1 MEVMQQFRTEVEKKK
16 EMLHHFKEEVEEV
29 VEEALLLRRRS
40 ANIPTVASNS
50 GGNAT
55 VFPAAEEVAA
65 VDLLDTT
72 PKMEV
77 ASVRVDGD
85 HKEVEKTSEEIVY
98 FDKNEGSGPEW
109 SHFNVKVEEL
119 GAKLK
124 DVAINQVLSAVI
136 HNKEV
141 KLPTSTNP
149 QLQEETDERVEVDDV
164 LEETSDEEE
173 IELEF
178 ERAVERIHTHDDYS
192 MYCPNCSSRITKVVL
207 RRKIRQRRVQTPKET
222 QRDDLFGCLA
232 CFSVFVPSGNRLNP
246 FRIFGAGK
254 GPESSPLLQ
263 QEQQTPDVSMPTSVT
278 AQDKGKGFDLFWI
291 FGKRRPHEKLSADL
305 DSSSPKVTNEPRD
318 QANDQ
323 GDGVTT
329 FIPNATPPVGMTE
342 SKVATIGEG
351 VMTFI
356 PNAIPPVGMTE
367 SNAATLGDG
376 VKTFIPNALPAQ
388 GSVLNGNIVPI
399 GIIDKTEIFVKKPKS
414 EIEGDDVRIQVGD
427 TPPVVPPIFPITD
440 VFLTDVR
447 IPETVIQSPSSRSL
461 EIVKSIVYGGMME
474 SIASLS
480 VVSSAAASDA
490 TTLNI
495 VALGLANLVGGLVV
509 LAHNLRDLRYGDS
522 SETNES
528 RYEEQLGR
536 KEHFFLHAML
546 AVLSYLVFGLI
557 PPVIYG
563 FTFRESDDRDYKI
576 LAVAAAS
583 LLCIVILAIAKAYT
597 RGEHKFMAYF
607 KTILYYVTSA
617 VMVSGIAYAVG
628 NLVNKLLER
637 LGWLN
642 PATVEPQLGFL
653 KPSHSI
659 QPAGL
664 RTDHTVKLQLEVAP
678 FFFFFGVLFS
688 LPALGSVRV

>member
-16 EMLHHFKEEVEEV
+16 EVLHHFKEGVEEV

-40 ANIPTVASNS
+40 ANIPTVAANS

-77 ASVRVDGD
+77 ASVSVDGD
-85 HKEVEKTSEEIVY
+85 QKEVEKTSEEIVY

-232 CFSVFVPSGNRLNP
+232 CFSVFIPSAGNRLNP

-291 FGKRRPHEKLSADL
+291 FGKRRPHEKLSGDL

-323 GDGVTT
+323 GDGVMT
-329 FIPNATPPVGMTE
+329 FIPNAIPPVGMTE
-342 SKVATIGEG
+342 SKVATIGDG

-367 SNAATLGDG
+367 SNVATLGDG

-427 TPPVVPPIFPITD
+427 TPPVAPPIFPITD

-509 LAHNLRDLRYGDS
+509 LAHNLRDLRYGES

-528 RYEEQLGR
+528 RYKEQLGR
-536 KEHFFLHAML
+536 KEHFFFHATL

-597 RGEHKFMAYF
+597 RGEHKFVAYF

-617 VMVSGIAYAVG
+617 VLVSGIAYAVG

-642 PATVEPQLGFL
+642 PATVEPQL
-653 KPSHSI
+653 
-659 QPAGL
+659 
-664 RTDHTVKLQLEVAP
+664 
-678 FFFFFGVLFS
+678 FS
-688 LPALGSVRV
+688 QAKSFNPTSWASY

>member
-16 EMLHHFKEEVEEV
+16 EVLHHFKEGVEEV

-40 ANIPTVASNS
+40 ANIPTVAANS

-77 ASVRVDGD
+77 ASVSVDGD
-85 HKEVEKTSEEIVY
+85 QKEVEKTSEEIVY

-232 CFSVFVPSGNRLNP
+232 CFSVFIPSAGNRLNP

-291 FGKRRPHEKLSADL
+291 FGKRRPHEKLSGDL

-323 GDGVTT
+323 GDGVMT
-329 FIPNATPPVGMTE
+329 FIPNAIPPVGMTE
-342 SKVATIGEG
+342 SKVATIGDG

-367 SNAATLGDG
+367 SNVATL
-376 VKTFIPNALPAQ
+376 
-388 GSVLNGNIVPI
+388 
-399 GIIDKTEIFVKKPKS
+399 EIFVKKPKS

-427 TPPVVPPIFPITD
+427 TPPVAPPIFPITD

-509 LAHNLRDLRYGDS
+509 LAHNLRDLRYGES

-528 RYEEQLGR
+528 RYKEQLGR
-536 KEHFFLHAML
+536 KEHFFFHATL

-597 RGEHKFMAYF
+597 RGEHKFVAYF

-617 VMVSGIAYAVG
+617 VLVSGIAYAVG

-642 PATVEPQLGFL
+642 PATVEPQL
-653 KPSHSI
+653 
-659 QPAGL
+659 
-664 RTDHTVKLQLEVAP
+664 
-678 FFFFFGVLFS
+678 FS
-688 LPALGSVRV
+688 QAKSFNPTSWASY

>member
-367 SNAATLGDG
+367 SNAATL
-376 VKTFIPNALPAQ
+376 
-388 GSVLNGNIVPI
+388 
-399 GIIDKTEIFVKKPKS
+399 EIFVKKPKS

-536 KEHFFLHAML
+536 KEHFFFHATL

-597 RGEHKFMAYF
+597 RGG
-607 KTILYYVTSA
+607 TQVRGILQ
-617 VMVSGIAYAVG
+617 
-628 NLVNKLLER
+628 NH
-637 LGWLN
+637 
-642 PATVEPQLGFL
+642 TVLRYL
-653 KPSHSI
+653 SSV
-659 QPAGL
+659 GL
-664 RTDHTVKLQLEVAP
+664 RHCLCC
-678 FFFFFGVLFS
+678 G
-688 LPALGSVRV
+688 